1 MSAHLGDWVSALV
14 DNQLAPA
21 DRERCL
27 AHLAAC
33 PGCAREV
40 EDARAARRALV
51 LDIDEVRPAPDF
63 MSRLLSMSEPPPPA
77 AGEVVGFDEPGR
89 GEGSGS
95 RAPGASPLVAH
106 EQLPPRWRALCG
118 DVDHR
123 GGRRGRAVIAAIL
136 GTTMVTVSLFT
147 LGDRPVVAPDRQQ
160 NEALSALAAAA
171 QLRSSDGLVLAAGTG
186 DLGTGPLGTGPGTD
200 GYDHEVLEW
209 MSEQGWPRPD
219 PLPDTV
225 TVAAVRY
232 SGTQDD
238 VLEVD
243 LDTPF
248 GDVVLREQHGRLD
261 PDKVSDLRTVDAG
274 GAPVYVVSDAP
285 VHLVWQSSDTVVD
298 LVAPGSVDDVLQ
310 LVSTFPVDEY
320 DQGFQARVGRGWTTL
335 TGVLS

>member
-33 PGCAREV
+33 PVCAREV

-63 MSRLLSMSEPPPPA
+63 MSRLLSMSEPPAPA

-89 GEGSGS
+89 GEGGGP
-95 RAPGASPLVAH
+95 RAASASPLVPH

-147 LGDRPVVAPDRQQ
+147 LGDRPMVAPDRQQ
-160 NEALSALAAAA
+160 TEALSALAAAA
-171 QLRSSDGLVLAAGTG
+171 QLRSSDGLVLASG
-186 DLGTGPLGTGPGTD
+186 DGATVSGPGTD

-225 TVAAVRY
+225 TVSAVRY
-232 SGTQDD
+232 SGTHDD

-298 LVAPGSVDDVLQ
+298 LVAPGSLDDVLQ

-320 DQGFQARVGRGWTTL
+320 DPGFQARVGRGWTTL